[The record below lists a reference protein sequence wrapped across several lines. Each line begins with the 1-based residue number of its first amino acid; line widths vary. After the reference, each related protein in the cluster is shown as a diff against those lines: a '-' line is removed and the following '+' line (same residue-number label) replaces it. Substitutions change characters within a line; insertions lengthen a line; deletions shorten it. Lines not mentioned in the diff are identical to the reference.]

1 MIVVKAEKHS
11 LQMVL
16 ITPLVTFLKHV
27 ITATNMWILKKSKG
41 RLGNSFLGVPVLLL
55 YSVGFKS
62 GVERET
68 PLFYFRHGEKV
79 LVVGSNGGD
88 VKDPA
93 WVKNVVKN
101 PEIRVNI
108 KGKEINMRAH
118 IASVDE
124 QSLYWPMVIE
134 TFKVWQKFQE
144 RSQRQ
149 FPIVVLEPL

>member
-11 LQMVL
+11 LQMIL
-16 ITPLVTFLKHV
+16 ITPLVTFLKHL
-27 ITATNMWILKKSKG
+27 ITSTNMWILKKSKG

-68 PLFYFRHGEKV
+68 PLFYFRHGDKV
-79 LVVGSNGGD
+79 VVVGSNGGD

-101 PEIRVNI
+101 PDIRVNI
-108 KGKEINMRAH
+108 KGQEIAVRAH
-118 IASVDE
+118 VASVE
-124 QSLYWPMVIE
+124 EMAIYWPLVTQ
-134 TFKVWQKFQE
+134 TFTVWQKFQE
-144 RSQRQ
+144 RSERQ
-149 FPIVVLEPL
+149 FPIVVLEPR